1 MRHPHLLSSLLIL
14 GLFVFSNS
22 HCSAGQSE
30 STVGLT
36 GDKPVIT
43 LLFVGDTGFNQS
55 RRNVRTDGVIKNGV
69 FQTWQQ
75 SVSNIRGDLSGD
87 LMFANVETVVTDRRH
102 LIARDRNQGRGF
114 YFRSHPNGFRQL
126 AELGFNLFSL
136 ANNHALDYG
145 TAGLKETLKHFK
157 ALDQRY
163 AIAYSGI
170 GMNRESAGKPS
181 ILRVKNKDF
190 ALSSISFLTSGAGR
204 FRAGKQRP
212 GQLSF
217 RSKNDLSDTVGWLSE
232 SMSDFRILSIHF
244 GTERRSHVPPKQVE
258 KWRRLFVRES
268 NIDIVVAHHAHVARG
283 IELTD
288 GKLIFYGLGNFL
300 HQGMA
305 NMNSQGICR
314 DFGLVTRV
322 HLTEVEAGKLEIGA
336 VEAIPVRDMH
346 FRTSQFDKVR
356 QSALRIKALNYL
368 SRKLTDADEKAH
380 GLQFAMT
387 QSGAGLYCT
396 PRARHPQHPL
406 AGLCWN
412 WRSAP
417 APSSAES
424 RRIARAC
431 QDYPR
436 KRRYRT
442 SKYY

>member
-1 MRHPHLLSSLLIL
+1 M
-14 GLFVFSNS
+14 
-22 HCSAGQSE
+22 
-30 STVGLT
+30 
-36 GDKPVIT
+36 
-43 LLFVGDTGFNQS
+43 FVGDTGFNQS

-75 SVSNIRGDLSGD
+75 SVSNIRGILSGD
-87 LMFANVETVVTDRRH
+87 LMFANVETVVTDRKN
-102 LIARDRNQGRGF
+102 LIPRDRNQSRGF
-114 YFRSHPNGFRQL
+114 FFRSHPNGFRQL
-126 AELGFNLFSL
+126 TELGFNLFSL

-145 TAGLKETLKHFK
+145 TTGLKETLKHFK
-157 ALDQRY
+157 TLDKRY

-170 GMNRESAGKPS
+170 GLNREKAGRPAT
-181 ILRVKNKDF
+181 LRVKNKDF
-190 ALSSISFLTSGAGR
+190 ALSSISFLTSGASR
-204 FRAGKQRP
+204 FKAGKQRP

-217 RSKNDLSDTVGWLSE
+217 RSKDDLADTVGWLSK

-244 GTERRSHVPPKQVE
+244 GTERRSHVPSKQVA
-258 KWRRLFVRES
+258 KWRRSFVKDH

-288 GKLIFYGLGNFL
+288 GRLVFYGLGNFL

-322 HLTEVEAGKLEIGA
+322 HLTENESGKLEIGA

-346 FRTSQFDKVR
+346 FRTSRFNRVK

-368 SRKLTDADEKAH
+368 SNKLTDAEDNAR

-387 QSGAGLYCT
+387 QSGSGLYCT
-396 PRARHPQHPL
+396 PRARNPQHPL

-412 WRSAP
+412 WRSP
-417 APSSAES
+417 AVPSRAEN
-424 RRIARAC
+424 RKIAGAC
-431 QDYPR
+431 QDSPR